1 MSVINKMLRD
11 LDARQASGVAPAP
24 SQASWRGVMHGTA
37 SVQGP
42 TERSRAS
49 LTLRWLAG
57 LLVLA
62 AAGAAAWYFNGAP
75 TLNGQPEPV
84 AAPPTP
90 ALPVPA
96 SPVAVPSVVA
106 GPESV
111 QMTTTTMTTQEKAA
125 DPAATSVPAPTA
137 RVQAA
142 PAGLPEMPASRVEAA
157 AAPARH
163 ALRMDNTLRRAPA
176 AATSAA
182 AVAAPSLA
190 AQREAAAQETLAQA
204 QSLWN
209 AGSREAAREMMRE
222 AVAVAERAYSAGALP
237 AGSPVLAGL
246 VRELARMELA
256 EGRAGQVL
264 ELLTRLEPALSGQAD
279 LWAVRG
285 NAAQRLGRHQES
297 AQAYLMA
304 LKLRPNEPR
313 WMLGA
318 AVSLAAQ
325 GQPADAAE
333 WAEKARGAGVVSP
346 EISVYLRQL
355 GVPLRER

>member
-11 LDARQASGVAPAP
+11 LDARQASGAAPAP
-24 SQASWRGVMHGTA
+24 SQASGRGVMHGTA
-37 SVQGP
+37 SVRGAA
-42 TERSRAS
+42 ERSRAS

-75 TLNGQPEPV
+75 ILKGRLDQAASPPPAAMPVLAPPV
-84 AAPPTP
+84 AA
-90 ALPVPA
+90 A
-96 SPVAVPSVVA
+96 SAVA

-111 QMTTTTMTTQEKAA
+111 QPITTTTTTQEKAA
-125 DPAATSVPAPTA
+125 EPATTSVPVPTTP
-137 RVQAA
+137 VQAL
-142 PAGLPEMPASRVEAA
+142 PSGLPEMPASRAGAV

-163 ALRMDNTLRRAPA
+163 SLRMDNTLRRAPVA
-176 AATSAA
+176 TTSAV
-182 AVAAPSLA
+182 AVPAPSLA
-190 AQREAAAQETLAQA
+190 AQRQAAAQETLAQA

-209 AGSREAAREMMRE
+209 AGSREVAREMMRE
-222 AVAVAERAYSAGALP
+222 AVAVAERAHSAGALP
-237 AGSPVLAGL
+237 AGSQVLAVL
-246 VRELARMELA
+246 VRELVRMELA

-297 AQAYLMA
+297 ANAYLMA

-333 WAEKARGAGVVSP
+333 WAEKARAAGVVSH
-346 EISVYLRQL
+346 EITAYLRQL